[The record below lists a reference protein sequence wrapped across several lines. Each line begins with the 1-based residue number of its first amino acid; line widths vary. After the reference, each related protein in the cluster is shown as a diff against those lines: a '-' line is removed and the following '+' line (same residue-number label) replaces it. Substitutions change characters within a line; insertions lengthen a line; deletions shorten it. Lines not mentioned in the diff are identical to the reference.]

1 VLHVETLA
9 APFTVNTMP
18 DHTLAAF
25 ADHGTAGALPVSME
39 HTLVTEPDAAQLAV
53 KAAGF
58 MADRIRSAIAA
69 NGTFTCAVSGGQT
82 PWLMLAEL
90 AEHDLPWSSVEIYQV
105 DERVTPDGDPERNL
119 THLRQILGS
128 LPVTLIPMPVTDPD
142 LEAAAAAYASRLPAR
157 FDLVHLGLGADGHTA
172 SLVPGEPVLEVTDR
186 LVAVTGPYQG
196 HRRMTLT
203 YPALAR
209 AEEAMWLVTGAGK
222 HDALDR
228 LLAGDRSIPAA
239 RVQARRS
246 VIFADPP
253 AVHGSRTFQ
262 GAIFDV
268 DGVLVDSPH
277 YRAWRD
283 ALQELMD
290 TEWAGLRGQTSYC
303 PERFTEAVYQQI
315 IAGRPRLAGALAALE
330 YFGVPG
336 ADRRAPLYAAVKQEH
351 LVTLIE
357 AGEFTAFADAIRFVL
372 AVKAAGIPIAAA
384 SSSKNADLLL
394 RQVSLDTYVAE
405 RGLTL
410 LDLLDADVS
419 GRDLPRGKPDPMI
432 FLVAAEE
439 LPATP
444 ARCFVVED
452 AAVGVQAAKAG
463 GMAAL
468 GVARLG
474 DEQALADAG
483 ADLVVRTL
491 DEVSRPALAEGRL
504 ARKTEG

>member
-1 VLHVETLA
+1 
-9 APFTVNTMP
+9 
-18 DHTLAAF
+18 
-25 ADHGTAGALPVSME
+25 
-39 HTLVTEPDAAQLAV
+39 
-53 KAAGF
+53 
-58 MADRIRSAIAA
+58 
-69 NGTFTCAVSGGQT
+69 
-82 PWLMLAEL
+82 
-90 AEHDLPWSSVEIYQV
+90 
-105 DERVTPDGDPERNL
+105 
-119 THLRQILGS
+119 
-128 LPVTLIPMPVTDPD
+128 
-142 LEAAAAAYASRLPAR
+142 
-157 FDLVHLGLGADGHTA
+157 
-172 SLVPGEPVLEVTDR
+172 VPGDPVLEVTDR

-209 AEEAMWLVTGAGK
+209 AEEVMWLVTGAGK

-228 LLAGDRSIPAA
+228 LLAGEQSIPAA

-277 YRAWRD
+277 FRAWRE

-290 TEWAGLRGQTSYC
+290 TEWADLRGQTSYS
-303 PERFTEAVYQQI
+303 PERFTEAVYQEVV
-315 IAGRPRLAGALAALE
+315 AGRPWLAGALAALE

-336 ADRRAPLYAAVKQEH
+336 AERRAERYAAVKQEH
-351 LVTLIE
+351 LIKLIE
-357 AGEFTAFADAIRFVL
+357 AGDFTAFADAIRFVL

-405 RGLTL
+405 KGLTL

-419 GRDLPRGKPDPMI
+419 GRDLPRGKPDPMN

-468 GVARLG
+468 GVARPG
-474 DEQALADAG
+474 DEQAQRALAD

-491 DEVSRPALAEGRL
+491 DGVFRPALAEGRL

>member
-1 VLHVETLA
+1 
-9 APFTVNTMP
+9 
-18 DHTLAAF
+18 
-25 ADHGTAGALPVSME
+25 ME

-58 MADRIRSAIAA
+58 AADRIRSAVAA
-69 NGTFTCAVSGGQT
+69 HGAFTCAVSGGQT
-82 PWLMLAEL
+82 PWLMLTEL
-90 AEHDLPWSSVEIYQV
+90 VRHDLPWSSVEIYQV
-105 DERVTPDGDPERNL
+105 DERVAPDGDPERNL

-128 LPVTLIPMPVTDPD
+128 RPVTLIPMPVTDPD
-142 LEAAAAAYASRLPAR
+142 LDAAAAAYASRLPDR

-172 SLVPGEPVLEVTDR
+172 SLVPGDPVLEVTDR
-186 LVAVTGPYQG
+186 LVAVTGLYRG

-209 AEEAMWLVTGAGK
+209 ADEIMWLVTGASK
-222 HDALDR
+222 HEALDR

-246 VIFADPP
+246 VIFADAL
-253 AVHGSRTFQ
+253 AVHGSRPFQ

-290 TEWAGLRGQTSYC
+290 TEWAELRGQTSYC
-303 PERFTEAVYQQI
+303 PEKCTEALYQQV

-330 YFGVPG
+330 YFGVPDAG
-336 ADRRAPLYAAVKQEH
+336 RRAPLYAAVKQEH

-357 AGEFTAFADAIRFVL
+357 AGEFMAFADAIRFVL

-405 RGLTL
+405 KGLTL
-410 LDLLDADVS
+410 LDLLDADIS

-444 ARCFVVED
+444 VRCFVVED

-463 GMAAL
+463 GMAAV

-474 DEQALADAG
+474 DEQAQQALADAG

>member
-1 VLHVETLA
+1 
-9 APFTVNTMP
+9 
-18 DHTLAAF
+18 
-25 ADHGTAGALPVSME
+25 ME
-39 HTLVTEPDAAQLAV
+39 HTLITGPDAGPLAV

-58 MADRIRSAIAA
+58 VADRIR
-69 NGTFTCAVSGGQT
+69 
-82 PWLMLAEL
+82 L
-90 AEHDLPWSSVEIYQV
+90 AEHDLPWSSVEIDQV
-105 DERVTPDGDPERNL
+105 DERVAPDGDPEHNL

-142 LEAAAAAYASRLPAR
+142 LEVPDGGYASRLPAR
-157 FDLVHLGLGADGHTA
+157 FDLVHLGLGADGHIA
-172 SLVPGEPVLEVTDR
+172 SLVP
-186 LVAVTGPYQG
+186 
-196 HRRMTLT
+196 
-203 YPALAR
+203 
-209 AEEAMWLVTGAGK
+209 
-222 HDALDR
+222 
-228 LLAGDRSIPAA
+228 GDRSIPAA

-246 VIFADPP
+246 VIFADAP
-253 AVHGSRTFQ
+253 AVDGPPPTFQ

-277 YRAWRD
+277 FRAWRE
-283 ALQELMD
+283 AQQELMD
-290 TEWAGLRGQTSYC
+290 AEWADLRGRTSRS
-303 PERFTEAVYQQI
+303 PKRFTEAVYQEVV
-315 IAGRPRLAGALAALE
+315 AGRPRLAGALAVQK
-330 YFGVPG
+330 YFGVPD
-336 ADRRAPLYAAVKQEH
+336 AERWAERYAAVKQEH
-351 LVTLIE
+351 LVKLME
-357 AGEFTAFADAIRFVL
+357 AGEFTAYPDAIRFVL

-394 RQVSLDTYVAE
+394 RQVRLDDYVAE
-405 RGLTL
+405 KGLTL

-474 DEQALADAG
+474 DEQAQQALADAG

-504 ARKTEG
+504 ALKTEG

>member
-1 VLHVETLA
+1 
-9 APFTVNTMP
+9 
-18 DHTLAAF
+18 
-25 ADHGTAGALPVSME
+25 ME
-39 HTLVTEPDAAQLAV
+39 HTLITEPDASSLAAR
-53 KAAGF
+53 AAGF
-58 MADRIRSAIAA
+58 VADRIRSAVAVHGA
-69 NGTFTCAVSGGQT
+69 FTCAVSGGQT
-82 PWLMLAEL
+82 PWLMLTEL
-90 AEHDLPWSSVEIYQV
+90 VKHDLLWSSVKIYQV
-105 DERVTPDGDPERNL
+105 DERVAPDGDPERNL

-142 LEAAAAAYASRLPAR
+142 LEVAAAAYASRLPAR

-172 SLVPGEPVLEVTDR
+172 SLVPGDPVLEVTDR
-186 LVAVTGPYQG
+186 LVAVTGPYRG

-209 AEEAMWLVTGAGK
+209 AEEAMWLVTGASK
-222 HDALDR
+222 HDALAR
-228 LLAGDRSIPAA
+228 LLAGDQSIPAA

-246 VIFADPP
+246 VIFADAP

-277 YRAWRD
+277 FRAWRL

-290 TEWAGLRGQTSYC
+290 TEWADLRGRTSYS
-303 PERFTEAVYQQI
+303 PERFTEAVYQEVV
-315 IAGRPRLAGALAALE
+315 AGKPRLAGALAALE

-336 ADRRAPLYAAVKQEH
+336 ADRRAERYAAVKQEH
-351 LVTLIE
+351 LVKLIE
-357 AGEFTAFADAIRFVL
+357 AGDFTAFADAIRFVL
-372 AVKAAGIPIAAA
+372 AVKAAGIRIAAA

-394 RQVSLDTYVAE
+394 RQVPLDTYVAGK
-405 RGLTL
+405 GLTL

-463 GMAAL
+463 GIAAL

-474 DEQALADAG
+474 DEQAQQALADAC